1 MTKSA
6 GAARNDPMVTRTWYL
21 PGGTSTRVP
30 AQPGA
35 EVVPDHLM
43 LYCTAVCA
51 GIVRTSAPSPGK
63 QSAVDHTR
71 APAAV

>member
-1 MTKSA
+1 MTKPA
-6 GAARNDPMVTRTWYL
+6 GAARSDPIVTRTWYF
-21 PGGTSTRVP
+21 PAGTSTRVP

-35 EVVPDHLM
+35 DVVPDHLM
-43 LYCTAVCA
+43 LYCTAVRA
-51 GIVRTSAPSPGK
+51 GSVRTSVPSPGK